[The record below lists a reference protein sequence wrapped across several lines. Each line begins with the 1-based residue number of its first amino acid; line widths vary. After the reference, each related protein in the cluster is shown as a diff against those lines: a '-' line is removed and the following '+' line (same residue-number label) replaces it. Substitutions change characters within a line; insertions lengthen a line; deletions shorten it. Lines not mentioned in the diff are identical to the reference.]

1 MRMPASPR
9 LSDGPVFSATELLAR
24 LDGHEADLMLPM
36 ERLFDDLPNVV
47 FFVKDRAGRY
57 LCANHTLA
65 QRLGMRDKTGQDPV
79 EQIDMIGAEACRPL
93 QEKLADTARGIG
105 AALGV
110 ATTDDVVEF
119 RDQRW

>member
-1 MRMPASPR
+1 MTRRAAQQR
-9 LSDGPVFSATELLAR
+9 ACDGNFIVMGEL
-24 LDGHEADLMLPM
+24 ADQTTRRVRQHRQALGQLGA
-36 ERLFDDLPNVV
+36 LG
-47 FFVKDRAGRY
+47 K
-57 LCANHTLA
+57 
-65 QRLGMRDKTGQDPV
+65 LGMRDETGQDTV
-79 EQIDMIGAEACRPL
+79 EQIDMIGAEARRPL